1 MQLFILDYKWIED
14 YRLASPIYIDR
25 ETEKPKPKLYYWSNE
40 AKKYFYKWQKENSD
54 TVNENADTLKGE
66 IFSKYDIHFARL
78 SLVLQVMNDYTKSEI
93 SLQAVE
99 GAEKL
104 CTYFQR
110 NAMKVLQILESSTF
124 SGTLP
129 QNKIAFYN
137 SLPDRFTTGE
147 ANVIGERLGFN
158 IKAVQRFLNDD
169 NLFAWIAQGQYSKK

>member
-1 MQLFILDYKWIED
+1 
-14 YRLASPIYIDR
+14 
-25 ETEKPKPKLYYWSNE
+25 
-40 AKKYFYKWQKENSD
+40 
-54 TVNENADTLKGE
+54 
-66 IFSKYDIHFARL
+66 
-78 SLVLQVMNDYTKSEI
+78 MNDYTKSET

-110 NAMKVLQILESSTF
+110 NAMKVLQILESSIF

-169 NLFAWIAQGQYSKK
+169 NLFAWIAQGQYSKKIKN